1 MSDAVGKREW
11 VVPGGRIPLRSTGDE
26 PAMTSRDELRLLNAS
41 DENAAVVITVHY
53 GDRDPIGPYEI
64 EVAARRLRRVR
75 VNDLIDPL
83 PVPLETD
90 YALVIRADRPIVVQ
104 FTRCDTSSAKTAT
117 TGTIAFSDL

>member
-1 MSDAVGKREW
+1 MPDAIGKREW
-11 VVPGGRIPLRSTGDE
+11 VIPGGRVPLRSTGEE

-41 DENAAVVITVHY
+41 DKPATVVLTVY
-53 GDRDPIGPYEI
+53 YTDRDPVGSYEV

-104 FTRCDTSSAKTAT
+104 FSRYDTSSATAAEM
-117 TGTIAFSDL
+117 GTIGYSE